1 MQAHNLSNV
10 SVSQLSSKV
19 KSKKELFNFLVQ
31 DCQAYLP
38 PIGST
43 NVYFFK
49 AIMRG
54 EKDVRDSSNII
65 MLVIVHQA

>member
-1 MQAHNLSNV
+1 MHAQNLSNV

-31 DCQAYLP
+31 DCQPYLP
-38 PIGST
+38 PIGSK

-54 EKDVRDSSNII
+54 EKDVIDSCET
-65 MLVIVHQA
+65 

>member
-1 MQAHNLSNV
+1 MQAQNLS
-10 SVSQLSSKV
+10 SVMASQLSSKV
-19 KSKKELFNFLVQ
+19 KSKKELYNFLVQ

-54 EKDVRDSSNII
+54 EKEV
-65 MLVIVHQA
+65 A

>member
-1 MQAHNLSNV
+1 MQANNLS
-10 SVSQLSSKV
+10 SVNINQLSAKV
-19 KSKKELFNFLVQ
+19 KSKKELYNFLVQ

-49 AIMRG
+49 AVIRG
-54 EKDVRDSSNII
+54 SKEVRS
-65 MLVIVHQA
+65 

>member
-1 MQAHNLSNV
+1 MHAQNLSNV

-54 EKDVRDSSNII
+54 EKDVIDSLSTLITF
-65 MLVIVHQA
+65 IVH

>member
-1 MQAHNLSNV
+1 MQAQNLSNV

-19 KSKKELFNFLVQ
+19 KSKKELFNFLVE

-43 NVYFFK
+43 NVCFFK

-54 EKDVRDSSNII
+54 KKDVGDQLRVIKS
-65 MLVIVHQA
+65 VIVHQA

>member
-1 MQAHNLSNV
+1 MQAHNLSSV